1 MVKKS
6 LFFVLVILP
15 LSLVAASCVPQGAH
29 DAALTSLAAKEAEVA
44 TLQEELDRM
53 KAELA
58 GAQTGLIEAEIN
70 LADSLSQAGL
80 LQGQIS
86 DLEDKLADAQSQP
99 PTLEQNTAASE
110 GSQIGDLSPA
120 FQLKDLDGKTV
131 SLRDLSGRPILLNFW
146 ASWCSPCRTE
156 MPYLQQAYD
165 KWQGQGLVLLTI
177 DLRDPV
183 SAVSQFVQEGNYSM
197 PVLLDSSGEVG
208 AKYAVTVIPTTF
220 FIGRSGII
228 EDRRIGSFR
237 SLEAIESC
245 LIKIMGQNEVTS
257 PPPTGPQLSLSPPQI
272 TGLMVT
278 INGITLPAPTTATVT
293 RVHWEWGDGLSE
305 DHWFPASHGYDAGGT
320 YTVKVTSYQS
330 DGLSTV
336 RSVNVQVEPGPQAS
350 SPVSMISPPPG
361 AFLDNGRIDKS
372 DDIVWDF
379 DWSDVPG
386 ATQYELSVKGK
397 NAIYALLNTKTTASY
412 FHYVSPASYIAEQNR
427 FEWTWR
433 VRALVNGQWTDW
445 ATGTFNVE
453 PLNSD

>member
-58 GAQTGLIEAEIN
+58 GAQTGLSEAEID

-120 FQLKDLDGKTV
+120 FLLQDLDGKTV
-131 SLRDLSGRPILLNFW
+131 SLRDLSARPIVLNFW

-197 PVLLDSSGEVG
+197 PVLLDSAHSGPN
-208 AKYAVTVIPTTF
+208 YPY
-220 FIGRSGII
+220 SG
-228 EDRRIGSFR
+228 
-237 SLEAIESC
+237 
-245 LIKIMGQNEVTS
+245 
-257 PPPTGPQLSLSPPQI
+257 TG
-272 TGLMVT
+272 G
-278 INGITLPAPTTATVT
+278 
-293 RVHWEWGDGLSE
+293 
-305 DHWFPASHGYDAGGT
+305 
-320 YTVKVTSYQS
+320 
-330 DGLSTV
+330 
-336 RSVNVQVEPGPQAS
+336 
-350 SPVSMISPPPG
+350 
-361 AFLDNGRIDKS
+361 
-372 DDIVWDF
+372 
-379 DWSDVPG
+379 
-386 ATQYELSVKGK
+386 
-397 NAIYALLNTKTTASY
+397 
-412 FHYVSPASYIAEQNR
+412 
-427 FEWTWR
+427 
-433 VRALVNGQWTDW
+433 
-445 ATGTFNVE
+445 
-453 PLNSD
+453 